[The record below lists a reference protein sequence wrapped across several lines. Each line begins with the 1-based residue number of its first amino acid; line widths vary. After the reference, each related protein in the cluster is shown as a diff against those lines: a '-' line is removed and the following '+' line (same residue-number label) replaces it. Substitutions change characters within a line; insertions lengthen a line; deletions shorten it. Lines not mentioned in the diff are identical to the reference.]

1 MGRWLTRRL
10 AIAFITLIGITMVV
24 FVLMRLA
31 PVDPVDLLV
40 LKLQTQGGGGG
51 LTAADVDKLR
61 QRLRQELGLSDPIFI
76 QYLLWLREVITHGT
90 LGYSFENGRPS
101 LDVVFERVPPTLMLM
116 GTAFI
121 IQVVIGVPLGILA
134 ALRHNRLTDYLVSA
148 FGLSVVA
155 VPTFFL
161 CLAAIYVFSVQ
172 LRVLPPG
179 GMFDP
184 TQPHVDP
191 IDVLRHLFLPAVI
204 LGLAGVGPILRYV
217 RAAILETLSRD
228 YLVTARAKGLSS
240 TMTIVRH
247 AFPNALLPLI
257 TFLGLQV
264 GGLLA
269 GAFVIEQVMTWPGLG
284 KLALDAI
291 KQRDYPVIQAFAVV
305 TGVMVV
311 IGNVLADL
319 AYGIADPRIGLE

>member
-1 MGRWLTRRL
+1 MGRWLARRL
-10 AIAFITLIGITMVV
+10 IVAFITFIGITMMV

-51 LTAADVDKLR
+51 LTAADIEKLR
-61 QRLRQELGLSDPIFI
+61 IRLRQELGLSEPIFI
-76 QYLLWLREVITHGT
+76 QYLLWLREVISHGS
-90 LGYSFENGRPS
+90 LGYSFANGRAS
-101 LDVVFERVPPTLMLM
+101 LEVVFERVPPTFILM
-116 GTAFI
+116 GTAFVI
-121 IQVVIGVPLGILA
+121 ELVVGVPLGILA
-134 ALRHNRLTDYLVSA
+134 ALRRNRMTDYVVSA
-148 FGLSVVA
+148 FGLSVIA

-161 CLAAIYVFSVQ
+161 ALASIYVFSVQ

-184 TQPHVDP
+184 TASHVDP
-191 IDVLRHLFLPAVI
+191 VDVLRHLLLPATI

-217 RAAILETLSRD
+217 RAAILETMSKD
-228 YLVTARAKGLSS
+228 YLITARAKGLGASQ
-240 TMTIVRH
+240 TVLRH

-257 TFLGLQV
+257 TVMGLQV

-291 KQRDYPVIQAFAVV
+291 RARDYPVIQAFAVV
-305 TGVMVV
+305 TAVMVLT
-311 IGNVLADL
+311 GNVLADL
-319 AYGIADPRIGLE
+319 AYAYADPRIRME

>member
-1 MGRWLTRRL
+1 MGHWLTRRL
-10 AIAFITLIGITMVV
+10 IVAAITIVGITMVV

-40 LKLQTQGGGGG
+40 LKLQTSGGGGG
-51 LTAADVDKLR
+51 LNAADIEKLR
-61 QRLRQELGLSDPIFI
+61 TRLRQELGLSEPIFI
-76 QYLLWLREVITHGT
+76 QYLLWLREIISHGT
-90 LGYSFENGRPS
+90 LGYSFANGRPS
-101 LDVVFERVPPTLMLM
+101 LEVVFERVPPTFLLM
-116 GTAFI
+116 GTAFA
-121 IQVVIGVPLGILA
+121 IQVAVGVPLGILA
-134 ALRHNRLTDYLVSA
+134 AVRRNRLTDYVVSS
-148 FGLSVVA
+148 FGLSVIA

-161 CLAAIYVFSVQ
+161 ALTAIFIFSVQ

-184 TQPHVDP
+184 LARQVDP
-191 IDVLRHLFLPAVI
+191 FDVLRHLLLPGII

-228 YLVTARAKGLSS
+228 YLVTARAKGLGR
-240 TMTIVRH
+240 TRVILRH

-257 TFLGLQV
+257 TVLGLQV

-269 GAFVIEQVMTWPGLG
+269 GAFVIEQVLTWPGLG

-291 KQRDYPVIQAFAVV
+291 RARDYPVIQAFTVV
-305 TGVMVV
+305 TAVMVV
-311 IGNVLADL
+311 AGNVLADI
-319 AYGIADPRIGLE
+319 AYGFADPRIRLE